1 MSREEHYS
9 SEDVFYTR
17 ILKELRD
24 FCANVFGKNK
34 HANKLEIKRKLAQ
47 SLSLVLVE
55 LCDRVMVELESEP
68 NIVETESVCYVFG
81 DIHGNLQDIYDY
93 EKLFWGSFQPNAN
106 YVFLGDFV
114 DRGEYS
120 VEVVSYL
127 FCLKMLFPAQ
137 FSLIRGNHEIRA
149 FNSQYTFIKEC
160 LTKFGDDHGRR
171 IYDRFN
177 TCFESLPLAALI
189 DKTIFCCHGGVPK
202 SGKYAIS
209 YKEIMDIP
217 KPLVD
222 PNKDSQIAQTMLWN
236 DPIESRSS
244 YNDSSEDELRSKGI
258 EFVPNRARLTGWYF
272 TAEAA
277 KKFLKSNGWSFMI
290 RAHEAVPKG
299 YRFTSGDRVI
309 TIFSSSN
316 YSGMKNTTA
325 CARVDLKT
333 IEIILIKIPPKSPSS
348 HPSKKTHALKS
359 GNQSTANPSHG

>member
-1 MSREEHYS
+1 MSQEEHYS

-34 HANKLEIKRKLAQ
+34 HGNKLELKRKLAQ

-68 NIVETESVCYVFG
+68 NIIETESVCYVFG

-106 YVFLGDFV
+106 YVFLGDYV

-120 VEVVSYL
+120 VEVVVYL

-149 FNSQYTFIKEC
+149 VNCQYTFIKEC
-160 LTKFGDDHGRR
+160 LTKFGNDHGRR
-171 IYDRFN
+171 IYDRLN
-177 TCFESLPLAALI
+177 ICFESLPLAALI

-222 PNKDSQIAQTMLWN
+222 PHHENQSAQTMLWN
-236 DPIESRSS
+236 DPIESMST
-244 YNDSSEDELRSKGI
+244 YSKETENNLKSKNI
-258 EFVPNRARLTGWYF
+258 EFVPNRTRSTGWYF

-277 KKFLKSNGWSFMI
+277 KKFLNWNGWTYMI
-290 RAHEAVPKG
+290 RAHEAVPTG
-299 YRFTSGDRVI
+299 YKFTSEGRVI
-309 TIFSSSN
+309 TVFSSSC
-316 YSGMKNTTA
+316 YSGMANTTA
-325 CARVDLKT
+325 CVRVDPWRIQIVL
-333 IEIILIKIPPKSPSS
+333 LKIPNPSTI
-348 HPSKKTHALKS
+348 KRTHSKS
-359 GNQSTANPSHG
+359 GNQSTGNPSHG